1 MRIILSLLLT
11 LLFAAPAL
19 AIFAMVPAD
28 RVDEVPLERLLKNL
42 EENAQK
48 LEPAAQARA
57 IGRMH
62 LIAYVRRVG
71 ALPVYRERANTIAE
85 GTIDDC
91 ATLDAQSVGKGTR
104 ENFPE
109 AKPGERC
116 EARQYSLGPKRE
128 IPAEAF
134 KGRRGLAPELRAA
147 RAAYERARALDPADL
162 RTRVALAFVYDRA
175 GRWKSA
181 RRELRHVMYEG
192 LKRIPAPPAG
202 GGQTEQSDWETHT
215 VVSEAVE
222 HFAAVAKRRSDRRL
236 VARVKKRLTDSPPA
250 MYVTPILIPLS
261 AEASFDDL
269 VDRASQVAFDFS
281 GQGVPAKA
289 GWLTNDAAWL
299 VWDPK
304 DKRKIAGGFQLFG
317 SVTWTASW
325 ANGYNALGALD
336 DNGDGVVAGT
346 ELDGLA
352 LWQDKNENGISDDG
366 EVKPVKAHKIAALKY
381 SHTRV
386 GDDLWVA
393 SEGVLIEGEGW
404 RATYDWLL
412 KESAI
417 EASH

>member
-1 MRIILSLLLT
+1 MRIILSVLLT

-62 LIAYVRRVG
+62 LLAYVRRVG
-71 ALPVYRERANTIAE
+71 ALPVYRERANVVAE

-91 ATLDAQSVGKGTR
+91 AKLDEQSMGKGTR

-116 EARQYSLGPKRE
+116 EARMYALGPKRE
-128 IPAEAF
+128 IPENAF
-134 KGRRGLAPELRAA
+134 AGRRGLDPHLSAA
-147 RAAYERARALDPADL
+147 MTAYRRARSLEPENL

-175 GRWKSA
+175 GRWNSA
-181 RRELRHVMYEG
+181 RNELRFVMAQG
-192 LKRIPAPPAG
+192 LQRIPAPAA
-202 GGQTEQSDWETHT
+202 GGQTELSDWETHT
-215 VVSEAVE
+215 VVTEAAE
-222 HFAAVAKRRSDRRL
+222 HFTRIAKRRSDKRL
-236 VARVKKRLTDSPPA
+236 IARTKKRLADSPPA
-250 MYVTPILIPLS
+250 MYVTPILIPL
-261 AEASFDDL
+261 ARDAAFDGL
-269 VDRASQVAFDFS
+269 VDRTSDVAFDFS
-281 GQGVPAKA
+281 GQGRMMKA
-289 GWLTNDAAWL
+289 GWLTKDAAWL

-336 DNGDGVVAGT
+336 DNGDGFIAGA

-352 LWQDKNENGISDDG
+352 LWHDTNENGVSDDG
-366 EVKPVKAHKIAALKY
+366 EVEPVAAHKIAALKY
-381 SHTRV
+381 GHTKL

-393 SEGVLIEGEGW
+393 NQGVLFEGEGW
-404 RATYDWLL
+404 RPTYDWLL
-412 KESAI
+412 REGVTQA
-417 EASH
+417 AHR